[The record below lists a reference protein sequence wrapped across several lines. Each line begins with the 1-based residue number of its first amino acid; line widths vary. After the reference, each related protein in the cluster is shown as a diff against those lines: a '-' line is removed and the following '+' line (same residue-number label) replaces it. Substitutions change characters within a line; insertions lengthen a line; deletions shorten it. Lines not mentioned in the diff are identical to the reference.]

1 MDNSSCI
8 DRFDRK
14 KHILLKCFDACM
26 WRTYSECVT
35 DLFPRFSKHMTFDH
49 NTDHDEPESMF
60 QISVCGH
67 PYELA
72 QCKSC
77 KKILFVKKVKK

>member
-1 MDNSSCI
+1 
-8 DRFDRK
+8 
-14 KHILLKCFDACM
+14 
-26 WRTYSECVT
+26 
-35 DLFPRFSKHMTFDH
+35 MTFDH

-77 KKILFVKKVKK
+77 KKILFVKKVK